1 MTNELNTNPFDKPDL
16 NELAHYGVKGM
27 KWGHRKRYTSQD
39 IRDARIRNNSRVN
52 GLVRASEE
60 VSYQTSLNPNS
71 KKAKAAVR
79 DYGKL
84 TADFLKSPDRATA
97 LRMTTGEK
105 AVAAIL
111 MIAAPGP
118 GTLGVAIGS
127 TVRVRERKAQEKSLK
142 EVHGENVSK
151 MARP

>member
-27 KWGHRKRYTSQD
+27 KWGHRRKYTSQD

-52 GLVRASEE
+52 MLARAAEE
-60 VSYQTSLNPNS
+60 FNFQTSLNPNS
-71 KKAKAAVR
+71 KKTKAALR
-79 DYGKL
+79 DFK
-84 TADFLKSPDRATA
+84 TIEADFLKNPDRATA

-105 AVAAIL
+105 AALAVLAVGV
-111 MIAAPGP
+111 PGP
-118 GTLGVAIGS
+118 GTGIAIS
-127 TVRVRERKAQEKSLK
+127 TSTTRVLARRSQEKSLK
-142 EVHGENVSK
+142 KVHGANVSN

>member
-1 MTNELNTNPFDKPDL
+1 MNNELNTNPFDKPDL

-52 GLVRASEE
+52 ALARTADEL
-60 VSYQTSLNPNS
+60 SYQLSLNPNS
-71 KKAKAAVR
+71 KKTKAAAR
-79 DYGKL
+79 DYGTL
-84 TADFLKSPDRATA
+84 TTDYLKSPDRATA

-105 AVAAIL
+105 AAAAIL
-111 MIAAPGP
+111 AIAAPGP

-127 TVRVRERKAQEKSLK
+127 TVRVSARKAQEKSLK
-142 EVHGENVSK
+142 KVHGENVSK